1 MKVLD
6 LQCSARHLFEGW
18 FASETDFQTQRS
30 RLMVACPL
38 CGDVNVSKRL
48 SAPRLN
54 LCGNVARDE
63 SEEPAMAGMELAL
76 AEDLQEAWLAAA
88 RQIVAQSEDVGMNF
102 SAEARRIH
110 YGESQQRAIR
120 GVASP
125 AQAAALIDE
134 GINVVSFAL
143 PESFKKTLQ

>member
-1 MKVLD
+1 MRDTIPVSYTHLD
-6 LQCSARHLFEGW
+6 VYKGQ
-18 FASETDFQTQRS
+18 
-30 RLMVACPL
+30 
-38 CGDVNVSKRL
+38 
-48 SAPRLN
+48 
-54 LCGNVARDE
+54 
-63 SEEPAMAGMELAL
+63 ELAL

-102 SAEARRIH
+102 SSEARRIH